1 MRQGTDGH
9 IQIGRDGQVYLAHS
23 CLIDAVVG
31 INKDRPEAIISIVGY
46 FWRVLRTKSLSFI
59 RYCL

>member
-1 MRQGTDGH
+1 M
-9 IQIGRDGQVYLAHS
+9 AHS

-31 INKDRPEAIISIVGY
+31 INKDRPKAIIQIVGY
-46 FWRVLRTKSLSFI
+46 YWRVFHIKSLSFI